1 MRLIDADELIEMI
14 KDHNKKCSA
23 VLSGAVKEIYE
34 IAHEHIINLVEIQP
48 TAYDVE
54 NVVEKLEEQS
64 FGYYLTDGEA
74 VDLEDAIEC
83 VRNGGKE

>member
-1 MRLIDADELIEMI
+1 MIELSKVIDA
-14 KDHNKKCSA
+14 
-23 VLSGAVKEIYE
+23 
-34 IAHEHIINLVEIQP
+34 QP

-74 VDLEDAIEC
+74 VDLKDAIEC